1 MAPIAQDVLAPT
13 AVRDVRTEIRKI
25 DVSTNDAMAEKR
37 ALAVI
42 RIAVGAMFVWVFF
55 ENLRKG
61 AYTPAGYRNVI
72 EYYLAKGAAPG
83 VWKSVM
89 SFVAGHAAVAAPLQA
104 ISELVFGIALVTGTA
119 TRLFAAA
126 AAGFLFTLWLSEL
139 GAAWIW
145 ELLIPTIAA
154 AALVAARPGRIWG
167 VDALLSRRWPRVPLW

>member
-1 MAPIAQDVLAPT
+1 MAAISQDILSSAAGHDEPEPNVT
-13 AVRDVRTEIRKI
+13 
-25 DVSTNDAMAEKR
+25 TNDATWEKR

-42 RIAVGAMFVWVFF
+42 RVAIGAMFVWVFF

-61 AYTPAGYRNVI
+61 AYTPAGYQNVI
-72 EYYLAKGAAPG
+72 QYYLDKGAAPG

-89 SFVAGHAAVAAPLQA
+89 SFVASHASVAGPLQA
-104 ISELVFGIALVTGTA
+104 VSELAFGVALVTGTA
-119 TRLFAAA
+119 SRLVAAA

-154 AALVAARPGRIWG
+154 AALVATRPGRTWG
-167 VDALLSRRWPRVPLW
+167 LDSFLSRKWPKLPIW

>member
-1 MAPIAQDVLAPT
+1 MSQTAQDVLAPA
-13 AVRDVRTEIRKI
+13 AVHGERK
-25 DVSTNDAMAEKR
+25 VKVTTNQVVNERR

-42 RIAVGAMFVWVFF
+42 RIAIGAMFVWVFF

-72 EYYLAKGAAPG
+72 EHYLDKGAAPE

-104 ISELVFGIALVTGTA
+104 ASELAFGIALVTGTA
-119 TRLFAAA
+119 SRLFAAA
-126 AAGFLFTLWLSEL
+126 AAGFLFTLWISEL

-154 AALVAARPGRIWG
+154 AALVATRPGRTWG
-167 VDALLSRRWPRVPLW
+167 VDALLSRRWPKLPIW

>member
-1 MAPIAQDVLAPT
+1 MAQIAHTALAPPAVHDDSADVT
-13 AVRDVRTEIRKI
+13 ANRAT
-25 DVSTNDAMAEKR
+25 TEKR

-42 RIAVGAMFVWVFF
+42 RIAIGAMFIWVFF

-61 AYTPAGYRNVI
+61 GYTPAGYRNVI
-72 EYYLAKGAAPG
+72 EYYLSKGAAPG

-89 SFVAGHAAVAAPLQA
+89 AFVAGHSAVAAPLQA
-104 ISELVFGIALVTGTA
+104 ATELAFGIALVTGTA
-119 TRLFAAA
+119 SRLVAAA

-154 AALVAARPGRIWG
+154 AALAATRPGRAWG
-167 VDALLSRRWPRVPLW
+167 VDALLSRRWPKLPIW

>member
-1 MAPIAQDVLAPT
+1 MARIAQDILAPA
-13 AVRDVRTEIRKI
+13 AVRDDRKV
-25 DVSTNDAMAEKR
+25 DVTTNDATHEKR

-42 RIAVGAMFVWVFF
+42 RVAIGAMFVWVFF

-72 EYYLAKGAAPG
+72 EHYLDKGAAPG

-104 ISELVFGIALVTGTA
+104 ASELTFGIALVTGTA
-119 TRLFAAA
+119 SRLFAAA
-126 AAGFLFTLWLSEL
+126 AAGFLFTLWISEL

-154 AALVAARPGRIWG
+154 AALVATRPGRTWG
-167 VDALLSRRWPRVPLW
+167 VDALLSKRWPNLPIW

>member
-1 MAPIAQDVLAPT
+1 MASIVHDVVAPV
-13 AVRDVRTEIRKI
+13 AVRDGRQV
-25 DVSTNDAMAEKR
+25 DVTTSTATNERR

-42 RIAVGAMFVWVFF
+42 RIAIGAMFVWVFF

-72 EYYLAKGAAPG
+72 QFYVDKGVAPG

-89 SFVAGHAAVAAPLQA
+89 SFVAGHSAVAAPLQA
-104 ISELVFGIALVTGTA
+104 ASELTFGIALVTGTA
-119 TRLFAAA
+119 SRLFAAA

-145 ELLIPTIAA
+145 ELLIPTVAA
-154 AALVAARPGRIWG
+154 AALVATRPGRTWG
-167 VDALLSRRWPRVPLW
+167 VDALLSRRWPKLPIW